1 MSESN
6 SNIVDIY
13 SFKESLERSI
23 SLKKLHKMLKD
34 FKIEEEK
41 ILSENDLT
49 KRAQQD
55 TKRSQQDKKRSQQD
69 NRSYYM
75 NSTFRNILSS
85 TALIKTLAKDETE

>member
-1 MSESN
+1 
-6 SNIVDIY
+6 
-13 SFKESLERSI
+13 
-23 SLKKLHKMLKD
+23 MLIG

-41 ILSENDLT
+41 ILSENDST
-49 KRAQQD
+49 KRAQD

>member
-1 MSESN
+1 
-6 SNIVDIY
+6 
-13 SFKESLERSI
+13 
-23 SLKKLHKMLKD
+23 LKKLHKLLIG

-41 ILSENDLT
+41 ILSENDST

-85 TALIKTLAKDETE
+85 TALIKTLA